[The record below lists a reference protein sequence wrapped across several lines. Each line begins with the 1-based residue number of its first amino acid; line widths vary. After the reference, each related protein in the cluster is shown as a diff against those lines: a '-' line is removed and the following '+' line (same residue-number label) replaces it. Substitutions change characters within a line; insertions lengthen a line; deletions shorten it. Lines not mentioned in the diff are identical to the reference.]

1 MCAQVTRDLF
11 AIAKFLVRSLANQSP
26 SWLLQLDVTTRSLP
40 SCLNDVTILNYEPIM
55 KHRLTKVTTSQYDI
69 YPEYEVEDE
78 HKILEA
84 LIAAAERH
92 FVELSMEIN

>member
-1 MCAQVTRDLF
+1 
-11 AIAKFLVRSLANQSP
+11 
-26 SWLLQLDVTTRSLP
+26 
-40 SCLNDVTILNYEPIM
+40 M

-92 FVELSMEIN
+92 FVELSMQIN

>member
-1 MCAQVTRDLF
+1 M
-11 AIAKFLVRSLANQSP
+11 
-26 SWLLQLDVTTRSLP
+26 
-40 SCLNDVTILNYEPIM
+40 TILNYEPIM

-92 FVELSMEIN
+92 FVELSMQIN